1 MHRRFQSITGCIS
14 YLGSALLLGVLL
26 CVWWG
31 CDRAKPPPA
40 HQSSRPATPPS
51 RHKVLLVHSYHPGYP
66 WTDAIS
72 RGVRMNLPS
81 NLVDLQIVYMDTKR
95 KTSEA
100 WKVQAGQRTLELIDT
115 WKPDVVIT
123 ADDNAQQY
131 VGTQLRG
138 RDDVQLVFC
147 GVNAEPDVYG
157 YPAANVTGVL
167 ERPHFAESLEMLQ
180 AIVPDARR
188 VIVLSDASPTT
199 TQTYRY
205 LKQQPT
211 PLEVIGWHEAATFS
225 EWQQTVRNASEQA
238 DAIAVYTYHAV
249 APDDGGES
257 LAPEKVMAWT
267 IENAGVPI
275 LGFLVFAVDDGAMCG
290 QAESG
295 TEHGLLA
302 ADLVAKILDGK
313 PAGELPIIQAQAS
326 QSMLNLHSARQLGID
341 VPQEIIDRTDLV
353 VGK

>member
-1 MHRRFQSITGCIS
+1 
-14 YLGSALLLGVLL
+14 LGSLLLVGALL
-26 CVWWG
+26 CAWG
-31 CDRAKPPPA
+31 GCQRAQPP
-40 HQSSRPATPPS
+40 RPPEEARPNTSPV

-81 NLVDLQIVYMDTKR
+81 NVVDLQIVYMDTKR

-100 WKVQAGQRTLELIDT
+100 WKSQAAQRMLGLIDT
-115 WKPDVVIT
+115 WKPDVVIA

-131 VGTQLRG
+131 VGTELRG
-138 RDDVQLVFC
+138 RNDVQLVFC

-167 ERPHFAESLEMLQ
+167 ERPHFAESLAMLQ
-180 AIVPDARR
+180 AILPDARR
-188 VIVLSDASPTT
+188 VAVLSDASPTT

-205 LKQQPT
+205 LKRQAV
-211 PLEVIGWHEAATFS
+211 PLEVTGWHEASTFS
-225 EWQQTVRNASEQA
+225 EWKQVVQESAANA

-249 APDDGGES
+249 APDEGGES
-257 LAPEKVMAWT
+257 LPPEEVMAWT
-267 IENAGVPI
+267 TENASVPI

-302 ADLVAKILDGK
+302 ADLVAKILEGK
-313 PAGELPIIQAQAS
+313 TAAELPIIQAQAS
-326 QSMLNLHSARQLGID
+326 QSMLNLHSARRLGID